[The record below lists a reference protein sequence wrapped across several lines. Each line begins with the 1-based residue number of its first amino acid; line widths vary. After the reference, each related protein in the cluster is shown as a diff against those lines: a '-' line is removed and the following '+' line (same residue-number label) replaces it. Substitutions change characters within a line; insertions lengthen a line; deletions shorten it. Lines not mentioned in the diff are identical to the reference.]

1 MERIRTAVIGTGFMG
16 RVHLEALRRVEH
28 VDVVEVAATSLDK
41 ARDAGA
47 GYNVLNVTGDWQ
59 DVLRDPSID
68 AVHVA
73 TPNVSHYPIARAA
86 LEAGKHVICEK
97 PLAMSTAEA
106 QELTDLAAAKKL
118 RNGLCHNLR
127 FYPMVQQMRALR
139 EAGSFGDILVV
150 QGTYSQD
157 WMLYESDWNWRVDP
171 KVSGPSRV
179 MADIGSHFFD
189 MAEHV
194 TGLKVSAVCSD
205 LQIFYPT
212 RKQPLVDSKGASG
225 ESFSGKL
232 GSAGETVDTPIV
244 TEDFG
249 ATLFR
254 MAQNGVER
262 ARGAMTASQVSAG
275 RKNGLVLEI
284 YGTKGGASWRQERP
298 EELWLGH
305 RDAPNQVLMKD
316 PSLLNEAARAYADYP
331 GGHAEGYPDTHKQLY
346 RRFYASIADPSLT
359 PDYPQFADGLR
370 QMKILDAEMASH
382 KSRAWVDVPTS

>member
-1 MERIRTAVIGTGFMG
+1 VNRIRTAVIGTGFMG
-16 RVHLEALRRVEH
+16 RVHLEALRRVEN
-28 VDVVEVAATSLDK
+28 VDVVEIAATSQEK
-41 ARDAGA
+41 AKAAAEGF
-47 GYNVLNVTGDWQ
+47 NVLNATGDWRE
-59 DVLRDPSID
+59 VMADPSID

-73 TPNVSHYPIARAA
+73 TPNVSHYEIAKAA
-86 LEAGKHVICEK
+86 LESGKHVLCEK
-97 PLAMSTAEA
+97 PLAMNVAEA
-106 QELTDLAAAKKL
+106 QELTDLVAAKKL
-118 RNGLCHNLR
+118 RGGLCHNLR
-127 FYPMVQQMRALR
+127 YYPMVQQMRAMR
-139 EAGSFGDILVV
+139 EAGDFGEILVV

-194 TGLKVSAVCSD
+194 SGLRVTEVCSD

-212 RKQPLVDSKGASG
+212 RKQPKGGG

-232 GSAGETVDTPIV
+232 GGAGETVDTKVV

-254 MAQNGVER
+254 MGK
-262 ARGAMTASQVSAG
+262 ARGTMTASQVSAG
-275 RKNGLVLEI
+275 RKNGLVMEI
-284 YGTKGGASWRQERP
+284 YGTKGGASWSQERP

-305 RDAPNQVLMKD
+305 RDAPNQVMMKD
-316 PSLLNEAARAYADYP
+316 PSLLGEAARGFADYP

-359 PDYPQFADGLR
+359 PDYPQFVDGLR
-370 QMKILDAEMASH
+370 QMKILDAELASH
-382 KSRAWVDVPTS
+382 KSRAWVSVPA

>member
-1 MERIRTAVIGTGFMG
+1 VNRIRTAVIGTGFMG
-16 RVHLEALRRVEH
+16 RVHLEALRRVEN
-28 VDVVEVAATSLDK
+28 VDVVEIAATSLDK
-41 ARDAGA
+41 AKAAATGF
-47 GYNVLNVTGDWQ
+47 NVLNATGDWRE
-59 DVLRDPSID
+59 VINDPSID
-68 AVHVA
+68 AVHIT
-73 TPNVSHYPIARAA
+73 TPNVSHYEIVKAA
-86 LEAGKHVICEK
+86 LESGKHVLCEK
-97 PLAMSTAEA
+97 PLAMSVAEA

-118 RNGLCHNLR
+118 RGGLNHNLR
-127 FYPMVQQMRALR
+127 YYPMVQQMRSMR
-139 EAGSFGDILVV
+139 EAGAFGEILVV

-194 TGLKVSAVCSD
+194 SGLKVTEVCSD

-212 RKQPLVDSKGASG
+212 RKQPKSGG

-232 GSAGETVDTPIV
+232 GSASETVDTKVV

-254 MAQNGVER
+254 MGK
-262 ARGAMTASQVSAG
+262 ARGTMTASQVSAG

-284 YGTKGGASWRQERP
+284 YGTKGGACWRQERP

-305 RDAPNQVLMKD
+305 RDAPNQILLKD
-316 PSLLNEAARAYADYP
+316 PSLLTEAARGFADYP
-331 GGHAEGYPDTHKQLY
+331 GGHAEGYPDTFKQLF
-346 RRFYASIADPSLT
+346 RRFYASIADPNLT
-359 PDYPQFADGLR
+359 ADYPQMADGLR
-370 QMKILDAEMASH
+370 QMKILDAELASH
-382 KSRAWVDVPTS
+382 KSRAWVSVPA

>member
-1 MERIRTAVIGTGFMG
+1 MNRIRTAVIGTGFMG
-16 RVHLEALRRVEH
+16 RVHLEALRRVEN
-28 VDVVEVAATSLDK
+28 VDVVEIAATSQEK
-41 ARDAGA
+41 AKAAAAGF
-47 GYNVLNVTGDWQ
+47 NVLNATGDWRE
-59 DVLRDPSID
+59 VMADPSID

-73 TPNVSHYPIARAA
+73 TPNVSHYEIAKAA
-86 LEAGKHVICEK
+86 LESGKHVLCEK
-97 PLAMSTAEA
+97 PLAMNVAQA
-106 QELTDLAAAKKL
+106 QELTDLVAAKKL
-118 RNGLCHNLR
+118 RGGLCHNLR
-127 FYPMVQQMRALR
+127 YYPMVQQMRRMR
-139 EAGSFGDILVV
+139 EAGAFGEILVV

-194 TGLKVSAVCSD
+194 SGLKVTDVCSD

-212 RKQPLVDSKGASG
+212 RKQPFVDSSGGGG

-232 GSAGETVDTPIV
+232 GGAGETVDTKVV

-254 MAQNGVER
+254 MGK
-262 ARGAMTASQVSAG
+262 ARGTMTASQVSAG
-275 RKNGLVLEI
+275 RKNGLVIEI
-284 YGTKGGASWRQERP
+284 YGTKGGACWRQETP

-316 PSLLNEAARAYADYP
+316 PSLLDEQARVFADYP

-346 RRFYASIADPSLT
+346 RRFYASIVDPSLT

-370 QMKILDAEMASH
+370 QMKILDAELASH
-382 KSRAWVDVPTS
+382 KSRAWVSVPA